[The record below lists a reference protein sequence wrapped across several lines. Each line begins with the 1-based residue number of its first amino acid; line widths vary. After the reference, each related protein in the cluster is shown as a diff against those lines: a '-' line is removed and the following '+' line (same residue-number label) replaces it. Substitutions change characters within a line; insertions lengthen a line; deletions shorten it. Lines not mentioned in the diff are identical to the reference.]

1 MSPVRSLRH
10 GSGEGGRDELLP
22 NDPST
27 TNQPGAEEAMEAEG
41 LSVNAKSCTPINV
54 LKKDVSMNKV
64 GWIDVKAWKKMKR
77 SPNPRPECEPERE
90 ALTQPNQTAT
100 PPPRHESIVIFTEL
114 THTSGYVQDAILNH
128 PTFIQIASY
137 LKSIDQHHQ
146 PTWANGGLIL
156 VEMELP
162 IDTEGLAR
170 ICTSKHVILEQQ
182 HLGALSQALLTLPSY
197 RRPRLWVEL
206 VATSQ

>member
-1 MSPVRSLRH
+1 
-10 GSGEGGRDELLP
+10 
-22 NDPST
+22 
-27 TNQPGAEEAMEAEG
+27 MEAEG
-41 LSVNAKSCTPINV
+41 LSVNAQGRSPLND
-54 LKKDVSMNKV
+54 LKKDVNSNKV

-77 SPNPRPECEPERE
+77 SPNLRPASEPECE
-90 ALTQPNQTAT
+90 ALTQPNHPAS
-100 PPPRHESIVIFTEL
+100 PPPRHESVVIFTEL
-114 THTSGYVQDAILNH
+114 TYASGYVQDAILNH
-128 PTFIQIASY
+128 PTFMQIASY

-182 HLGALSQALLTLPSY
+182 HLGCLSQALLTLPSH
-197 RRPRLWVEL
+197 RRPRLWVEMA
-206 VATSQ
+206 ATSQ